1 LDAFHFG
8 AINGLIKMLKTYS
21 SIAFANNKF
30 YRSVEKL

>member
-1 LDAFHFG
+1 
-8 AINGLIKMLKTYS
+8 MLKTYS